1 MKKQVFAAAAAVII
15 AGMVS
20 GCGQEL
26 TNEYVTV
33 KMYKGLEVPQVTS
46 TEVTDEMVEQT
57 IQSNLSLQAEK
68 AAVTDQAA
76 QEGDW
81 VNIDYTG
88 YLDGETFDGGS
99 AEGYDLELGSGT
111 FIGATE
117 EYAGFEE
124 QIAGH
129 STGEEFDITV
139 QFPDPYTNADMAGKV
154 AQFHIVLNEIY
165 TMVEPELTD
174 EWVTSNSETSKSVD
188 EYREEIRTQ
197 LEENNEAT
205 TQEQLSTSVQQ
216 ALLDS
221 LEIKSYPEEIV
232 EAQVADMKSYYSD
245 MAGYYNMELSD
256 FIETYLQVSEDDFN
270 AKLKENAEQTAAFD
284 EAVKLIAD
292 KENLNLTDEEYE
304 EKIQQYA
311 EEHDA
316 EDVEAYKE
324 EVGEDVLKRAILRDE
339 VTAYLVENCIQVED
353 SSSDE

>member
-1 MKKQVFAAAAAVII
+1 MKKQVFAAAAAVIL
-15 AGMVS
+15 AGVLS

-26 TNEYVTV
+26 SNDYVTV
-33 KMYKGLEVPQVTS
+33 KMYKGLEVAQVAT
-46 TEVTDEMVEQT
+46 TEVTDDMVEQT

-68 AAVTDQAA
+68 SVVTDRTA

-117 EYAGFEE
+117 EYAGFED
-124 QIAGH
+124 QIIGH
-129 STGEEFDITV
+129 GTGEEFDITV
-139 QFPDPYTNADMAGKV
+139 QFPDPYTNADMSGKV
-154 AQFHIVLNEIY
+154 VQFHIVLNEIY

-174 EWVTSNSETSKSVD
+174 EWVASNSETSEGVD

-205 TQEQLSTSVQQ
+205 TQEQLSAYVQQ
-216 ALLDS
+216 ALLDNI
-221 LEIKSYPEEIV
+221 EVKSYPEDVV
-232 EAQVADMKSYYSD
+232 EAQVADMTEYYSD
-245 MAGYYNMELSD
+245 MASYYNMELAD
-256 FIETYLQVSEDDFN
+256 FLETYLQVSEEDFN
-270 AKLKENAEQTAAFD
+270 AKLRENAEQTAAYD

-292 KENLNLTDEEYE
+292 KEKLNLTDEEYE
-304 EKIQQYA
+304 EKIKEYA
-311 EEHDA
+311 ADHGAD
-316 EDVEAYKE
+316 DVEAYKE

>member
-1 MKKQVFAAAAAVII
+1 MKKQILAAAAAVIL
-15 AGMVS
+15 AGMLS

-26 TNEYVTV
+26 SNEYVTV

-68 AAVTDQAA
+68 STVTDRAA

-88 YLDGETFDGGS
+88 YLDGEAFDGGS

-117 EYAGFEE
+117 DYAGFED
-124 QIAGH
+124 QIVGH

-139 QFPDPYTNADMAGKV
+139 QFPDSYSNANLAGKA

-174 EWVTSNSETSKSVD
+174 EWVTSNSETSTD
-188 EYREEIRTQ
+188 TDGYREEIRNQ
-197 LEENNEAT
+197 LEQNNEAAA
-205 TQEQLSTSVQQ
+205 QKQLSTSVQQ

-221 LEIKSYPEEIV
+221 LEIKSYPEDIV
-232 EAQVADMKSYYSD
+232 EAQVADMKGYYSD

-270 AKLKENAEQTAAFD
+270 KKLKENAEQTAAFD

-304 EKIQQYA
+304 EKIQEYA
-311 EEHDA
+311 DEHGAD
-316 EDVEAYKE
+316 DVEAYKE